1 MIRRGK
7 RMRPFRRIAFNFCNI
22 TNTAVTFRGAAGV
35 GRLAADAE
43 DRNSKNCRRRR
54 RLFKTLVVQDVI
66 TDAVL
71 SPDIIDAAPSNRSK
85 KKPQPT
91 PRHCR
96 LTGLNHALTY
106 STLALYLLALQK
118 IEALS
123 VYRASGFVCWHF
135 CFSKCWHFCAQ
146 IFVVGILQILNWFS
160 RTPRNIFQCPSVG
173 APLPLC
179 GRHPA
184 TGFSRPGEYATPPL

>member
-1 MIRRGK
+1 M
-7 RMRPFRRIAFNFCNI
+7 A
-22 TNTAVTFRGAAGV
+22 FRGAAGV
-35 GRLAADAE
+35 GRRRLRGRSSAATAVAAHAK
-43 DRNSKNCRRRR
+43 DRYSMNRRRRR
-54 RLFKTLVVQDVI
+54 RLFKTFVVQDVI

-71 SPDIIDAAPSNRSK
+71 SPGQQLIIDAAPSNRSK